1 MLFDNIFS
9 ITFGVL
15 AIRMSKCVYLVLLC
29 FIEISLVLYN
39 LSYLFTGIDIHVP
52 SFQGSS
58 YLQFVGLRRTVLS
71 FTEIEIV
78 FKADDSNGLI
88 LYNGYTSDR
97 SGDFISLGLV
107 NGFLEYRFDLGTGPA
122 IIR

>member
-1 MLFDNIFS
+1 MTSLIFD
-9 ITFGVL
+9 VL
-15 AIRMSKCVYLVLLC
+15 
-29 FIEISLVLYN
+29 E
-39 LSYLFTGIDIHVP
+39 IDIHVA

-58 YLQFVGLRRTVLS
+58 YLQYIGLRRTVLS
-71 FTEIEIV
+71 FTEIEFV
-78 FKADDSNGLI
+78 FKADDPDGL
-88 LYNGYTSDR
+88 LMYNGYTSDR